1 MPVFAPK
8 SNLNS
13 IFIPYF
19 DWEGGLAQPVVTSFW
34 PQIGPQLQTRMCTE
48 QEKMLP
54 TGFKL
59 RRCVLCICEQ
69 RQAFKTACFYLPP
82 FILDEH
88 GFRVCLGKVAKLT

>member
-1 MPVFAPK
+1 
-8 SNLNS
+8 
-13 IFIPYF
+13 
-19 DWEGGLAQPVVTSFW
+19 
-34 PQIGPQLQTRMCTE
+34 
-48 QEKMLP
+48 MLP

-88 GFRVCLGKVAKLT
+88 GFRACLGTVAKLTAIGAHRRAKSPSRSK

>member
-1 MPVFAPK
+1 
-8 SNLNS
+8 
-13 IFIPYF
+13 
-19 DWEGGLAQPVVTSFW
+19 
-34 PQIGPQLQTRMCTE
+34 
-48 QEKMLP
+48 MLP

-88 GFRVCLGKVAKLT
+88 GFRVCLGKVAKLTAINWSAPLRQITFPVKIRDENQFQVGF

>member
-1 MPVFAPK
+1 
-8 SNLNS
+8 
-13 IFIPYF
+13 
-19 DWEGGLAQPVVTSFW
+19 
-34 PQIGPQLQTRMCTE
+34 
-48 QEKMLP
+48 MLP

-88 GFRVCLGKVAKLT
+88 GFRVCLGKVAKLTAIGAHRCAKSPIIFPVKIRDENRFQVGF